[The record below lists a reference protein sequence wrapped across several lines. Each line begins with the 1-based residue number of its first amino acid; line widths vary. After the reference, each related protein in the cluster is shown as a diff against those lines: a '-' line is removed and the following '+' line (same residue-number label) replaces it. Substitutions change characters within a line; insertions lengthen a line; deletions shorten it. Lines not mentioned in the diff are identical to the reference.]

1 MSVPERYFDFVISLM
16 EEIKN
21 TQKENIIKAAEL
33 VADSVMKGGR
43 FYVFGTGHSHMVAEE
58 IYLRA
63 GGAAFVKA
71 ILEPSLMLH
80 EMPNKSTYL
89 ERLEGYAKVLLRL
102 HKVDEKDTLMVV
114 SNSGR
119 NAIPVE
125 MALGA
130 KKLGASVIALTSLK
144 HSSLVTSRH
153 KSGKKLYEVADV
165 TIDNCGE
172 MGDAVFHIDGLKTA
186 TGPTSDSTG
195 TAIAQALIATTL
207 DILVK
212 RGYESPVFVSSNVDG
227 ADEINDRLFDK
238 YYGFIK

>member
-89 ERLEGYAKVLLRL
+89 ERLEGYAEVLLRL

-119 NAIPVE
+119 NAIPV
-125 MALGA
+125 A
-130 KKLGASVIALTSLK
+130 
-144 HSSLVTSRH
+144 
-153 KSGKKLYEVADV
+153 
-165 TIDNCGE
+165 
-172 MGDAVFHIDGLKTA
+172 
-186 TGPTSDSTG
+186 
-195 TAIAQALIATTL
+195 
-207 DILVK
+207 
-212 RGYESPVFVSSNVDG
+212 
-227 ADEINDRLFDK
+227 
-238 YYGFIK
+238 